1 MTTLVNRDVQSRVV
15 NTVIELNGV
24 KELLDHGINLTEV
37 ALRCCGLEPGYRAH
51 VHDEKPVTVAV
62 QNIRH
67 LLSGDTTSVEIKH
80 NIDVLRDYALDFK
93 YGYFE
98 LCPTGLGREPLKM
111 SDETLMGVPIG
122 VVLLMICDILEQY
135 YEFKVLSE

>member
-1 MTTLVNRDVQSRVV
+1 MTTLINRDIQSRVV

-37 ALRCCGLEPGYRAH
+37 ALRYCGHEPGY
-51 VHDEKPVTVAV
+51 DEKPVTVAV

-67 LLSGDTTSVEIKH
+67 LLSGDTTSIEIKH
-80 NIDVLRDYALDFK
+80 NIDVLRDFALDFK
-93 YGYFE
+93 YGYLE
-98 LCPTGLGREPLKM
+98 LCPTWLGREPLKM
-111 SDETLMGVPIG
+111 SHETLMGVPMG
-122 VVLLMICDILEQY
+122 VVLLMICDLLEQY